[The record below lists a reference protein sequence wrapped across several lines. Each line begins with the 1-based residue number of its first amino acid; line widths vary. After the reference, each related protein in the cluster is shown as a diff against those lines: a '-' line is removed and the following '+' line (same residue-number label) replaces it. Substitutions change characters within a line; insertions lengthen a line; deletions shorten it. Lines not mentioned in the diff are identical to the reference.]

1 VLLLS
6 SNLSH
11 SRNAYPNS
19 PADKSSML
27 KAMLKTASGS
37 DH

>member
-1 VLLLS
+1 MLLS

-11 SRNAYPNS
+11 SRKAYPTS

-27 KAMLKTASGS
+27 KAMLKTASS
-37 DH
+37 FKH